1 MRIKLSAFLQMKPN
15 VYIYQKLGWR
25 IALFYMIILGRMYF
39 LLRQEEKR
47 KITASLEKV
56 FGERKGRSELK
67 AMANHVFRGI
77 FCHYY
82 EKIFNAYTDIHGLR
96 TFLFGSVIPQGLERL
111 DHALEAGRGVLFVT
125 GHYGGIEYIPIYLA
139 LKGYPISV
147 IAKFSTAQLK
157 ETLHAKTSPL
167 GLRII
172 DGSQKNGVLKCG
184 THIENP
190 GFSALDSKGQRIGF
204 DVDFCRAV
212 AAAVNV
218 PEVKYTP
225 LTSKER
231 LPALLLEAQ
240 REPAGE
246 RGLAGAFRAH
256 HEHLR
261 RALGGVAHRLV
272 PAAEHLD
279 QLLVDDA
286 DHLLTGGDRVEHLL
300 AERPLADARDEVAHD
315 LEVHVGFE
323 QRNAHFAQRL
333 VEILLRDLPGGSEA
347 AERVLE
353 AVG

>member
-1 MRIKLSAFLQMKPN
+1 MKIKLSAFLQMKPN

-25 IALFYMIILGRMYF
+25 IALFYMVILGRMYF

-172 DGSQKNGVLKCG
+172 DGSQKNGVLNG
-184 THIENP
+184 VI
-190 GFSALDSKGQRIGF
+190 
-204 DVDFCRAV
+204 
-212 AAAVNV
+212 
-218 PEVKYTP
+218 
-225 LTSKER
+225 KE
-231 LPALLLEAQ
+231 LKAN
-240 REPAGE
+240 
-246 RGLAGAFRAH
+246 
-256 HEHLR
+256 
-261 RALGGVAHRLV
+261 RLV
-272 PAAEHLD
+272 FIECDEIEEWRPSRHERMSFLGKKIGVDRTLNLLYRRTGAEIILGLLHRSNLSRYHLIIEDFPGILSHLGAPASS
-279 QLLVDDA
+279 
-286 DHLLTGGDRVEHLL
+286 
-300 AERPLADARDEVAHD
+300 
-315 LEVHVGFE
+315 VGEAVLKCFE
-323 QRNAHFAQRL
+323 QFIYRHPEGWYQWKNYSEIRSLDEPPAEVPAPIHQAPFIPAF
-333 VEILLRDLPGGSEA
+333 VEGY
-347 AERVLE
+347 
-353 AVG
+353 